1 MAVELHRPAARRG
14 SSVAGRVARVL
25 PVDLPQP
32 GPPRRRPRRRGA
44 GLAPGEVAGPR
55 AGAARAGGAGGGVR
69 APLGPDGHD
78 HGGRRV
84 PALSPGDGGPRFPA
98 GHGRSGVAGGG
109 ARRRHHRVD
118 APPVVRMVAVRAG
131 PGRGRGRPPDA
142 GGVRGAARER
152 PRRGGDVSGDLS
164 PGRTSGGR
172 GDAAAGAAPPRRPR
186 PHVDADPGDGGGMGP
201 ARGGGR
207 GALGRGGVDRGRRR
221 PGVRRLRAPGAGRQ
235 RARRPV
241 PDPRSAAR
249 ALPARGPIESA
260 PVGAGPRLEG
270 DAARSDGGAP
280 ASPASVYGSAR
291 RPTGPAR
298 SLPRSAAQ
306 TPSPASVY
314 GSARRPTDPAGSPR
328 RSTAQTPSPAS
339 VYGSARRPTDP
350 AGSPR
355 RSTAQA
361 SSPASVY
368 GSARRPTDPAGS
380 LRRGTAQTPGSAQ
393 VEVEEHV
400 VAEREPPARRPEGV
414 VERRDGGKVEGMPPR
429 PDDQRRH
436 RDVQAGQDAGFEE
449 P

>member
-1 MAVELHRPAARRG
+1 MALELHRPAARRRPP
-14 SSVAGRVARVL
+14 VAGRVARVL
-25 PVDLPQP
+25 PVDLSQP

-69 APLGPDGHD
+69 APLGPGGHD

-84 PALSPGDGGPRFPA
+84 AALSPGDGGPRFPA

-109 ARRRHHRVD
+109 ARRRHGRVD
-118 APPVVRMVAVRAG
+118 APPVVRMVPVRAG

-164 PGRTSGGR
+164 AGRTSGGR

-207 GALGRGGVDRGRRR
+207 GALGRGGVDGGRRR

-249 ALPARGPIESA
+249 ALPARGPDRIGARRGRPAPRRRCGAVRWRGARQPGERLRLRSPPDRPCRESA
-260 PVGAGPRLEG
+260 AFYRAGFQPGERLRLRSPPDRPCRESAAFYRAGFQAGERPR
-270 DAARSDGGAP
+270 RSTAQ
-280 ASPASVYGSAR
+280 ASRPASVH
-291 RPTGPAR
+291 
-298 SLPRSAAQ
+298 
-306 TPSPASVY
+306 
-314 GSARRPTDPAGSPR
+314 GSARRPTDPAGSP
-328 RSTAQTPSPAS
+328 
-339 VYGSARRPTDP
+339 
-350 AGSPR
+350 
-355 RSTAQA
+355 
-361 SSPASVY
+361 
-368 GSARRPTDPAGS
+368 
-380 LRRGTAQTPGSAQ
+380 GSAQ
-393 VEVEEHV
+393 VEVEQHV
-400 VAEREPPARRPEGV
+400 VAEREPPARGPQGA
-414 VERRDGGKVEGMPPR
+414 VERRDGGKVDGVAAR
-429 PDDQRRH
+429 SDDQRRH